1 MKQEILVAVVDGQGG
16 GIGKALVA
24 KLKSDVPGIHIRALG
39 TNSTATGNMLKAG
52 AQDGATGEN
61 AIIHNVKKAD
71 IIMGVLAILMPDSL
85 LGELSP
91 KMAEAIGN
99 SDARKILIPVDRCNL
114 RVPFAESYT
123 IQQLVDRS
131 VELVKQYLTEQNT

>member
-1 MKQEILVAVVDGQGG
+1 
-16 GIGKALVA
+16 
-24 KLKSDVPGIHIRALG
+24 
-39 TNSTATGNMLKAG
+39 
-52 AQDGATGEN
+52 
-61 AIIHNVKKAD
+61 
-71 IIMGVLAILMPDSL
+71 MPDSL

-91 KMAEAIGN
+91 KMAEAIGS

>member
-91 KMAEAIGN
+91 KMAEAIGS
-99 SDARKILIPVDRCNL
+99 SDARKILIPVDRGNL

-131 VELVKQYLTEQNT
+131 VELVKQYWTEQNA